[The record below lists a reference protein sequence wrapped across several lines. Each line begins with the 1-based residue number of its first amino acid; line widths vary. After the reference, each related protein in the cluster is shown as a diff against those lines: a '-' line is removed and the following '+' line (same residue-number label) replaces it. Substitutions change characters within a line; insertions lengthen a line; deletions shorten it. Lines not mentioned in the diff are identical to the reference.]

1 MGFCEVSQKRVS
13 PDFRRRHQDAS
24 APRPDSA
31 APAGV
36 KDALCSACLV
46 AAFVILIWGMTF
58 ANTRALLGDF
68 SALEILVVRFAL
80 AWVALW
86 GWEIGSKL
94 RGRDTPAPMKCGWRD
109 ERLFAAMGFCG
120 IFCYQFL
127 ENCAIYYTNASNVA
141 ILVSFGPIVTAA
153 LARAF
158 TRDRSLSAAL
168 LGGSLIAIVGV
179 ALVSMNGVVNLH
191 LRPIGDL
198 MALGA
203 MVSWGFYSILIG
215 KANEKGYPPS
225 FAIRKAFGWSL
236 VMMLPLCV
244 WGVTGSGY
252 CALDGSFSVTF
263 DWTANVERFSNWL
276 NWLNLGFLGLLAS
289 AASFAMWNYACNA
302 LGVVRA
308 TIGLYLTPIVGII
321 FAALFL
327 GERPTPMSTL
337 GGVVIIIGVAIAN
350 WRKK

>member
-80 AWVALW
+80 AWTALW
-86 GWEIGSKL
+86 TVRPRRFVK
-94 RGRDTPAPMKCGWRD
+94 KCRAD
-109 ERLFAAMGFCG
+109 EWLFATMGFCG

-141 ILVSFGPIVTAA
+141 IFVSFGPIVTAA
-153 LARAF
+153 LARVF
-158 TRDRSLSAAL
+158 TRDRSLSAVL

-203 MVSWGFYSILIG
+203 IVSWGFYSILID
-215 KANEKGYPPS
+215 KVNEKGYPPS

-244 WGVTGSGY
+244 WGVTDSGY

-337 GGVVIIIGVAIAN
+337 GGVVIIIGVGIAN